1 MKKSIFWTILAA
13 VLSLTAC
20 HEPEELLPALANKG
34 INNLTVY
41 PTWEGYHTADNTGF
55 PSIIDYDKR
64 EITIQVPYNIPV
76 ESDVVTKLEDYTNV
90 WALFNLDDNATLEPA
105 ILNMDLT
112 KSYTV
117 TLTDQKK
124 QKSVWTIKARLTKS
138 NACDIESFS
147 IPSLGIEALI
157 DKNGATASLIYFNE
171 LQNIFAEYTLSPH
184 ATIVPD
190 PSKTAFWCSPDS
202 PKKFTV
208 IAQDGVTKRDWYLQQ
223 TEPARFDG
231 GGVRPGSGKILWLQ
245 KLSTLGVP
253 VLDMTTGIAA
263 TDNNLI
269 IHTRGENPIVVDT
282 KSGDVVGSVDLGSI
296 KGATSSY
303 YLTSDHKGHLLVNNF
318 TPDDGNIF
326 RIYRM
331 RDLNSTPEL
340 FIEFPTTDS
349 YGDHISVW
357 GDVYGDATIQAA
369 YSGWSSEGSTSNL
382 TWVVKN
388 GEVVN
393 QQPSS
398 NQISGLAK
406 GWTNRGDAIRL
417 GTELDSDYLACG
429 YSMNQLTWV
438 DGTTNAAKNYIH
450 GVLTGNEGM
459 KAVDAVE
466 FNDVRYVATTME
478 TYFTW
483 GVAGDMWIF
492 EAKYP
497 ETFTGSLEQNG
508 ELGIMAYPDI
518 TIFNLNNDDG
528 NDMSGSYG
536 FYGGRANDGVNAN
549 ALQDVKLHVTSDGYF
564 MYAYFMF
571 CNGYAG
577 CIQFDCIAE

>member
-20 HEPEELLPALANKG
+20 HEPEELIPAVANKG
-34 INNLTVY
+34 INAVTAY
-41 PTWEGYHTADNTGF
+41 ATWEGYHSADNTGF
-55 PSIIDYDKR
+55 VGDIDYQKR

-76 ESDVVTKLEDYTNV
+76 ESDVVTKLEDYKKV
-90 WALFNLDDNATLEPA
+90 WVLFNLDDNATLEPA
-105 ILNMDLT
+105 LLTMDLT
-112 KSYTV
+112 KEYTL

-124 QKSVWTIKARLTKS
+124 QQSTWTIKAALKKS
-138 NACDIESFS
+138 SACDIESFS
-147 IPSLGIEALI
+147 IPSLGLSAII
-157 DKNGATASLIYFNE
+157 DKAGATASLIYFQGLENVFGE
-171 LQNIFAEYTLSPH
+171 VTISPH

-190 PSKTAFWCSPDS
+190 PSKTAFWCSPDE

-223 TEPARFDG
+223 TEPARYDG
-231 GGVRPGSGKILWLQ
+231 GLRPGSGKILWLK
-245 KLSTLGVP
+245 KLSALGVP

-303 YLTSDHKGHLLVNNF
+303 YLTSDHKGHLMVNNRV
-318 TPDDGNIF
+318 PDDGSIL

-331 RDLNSTPEL
+331 RDLNSSPEL
-340 FIEFPTTDS
+340 FIEFPTTDV

-357 GDVYGDATIQAA
+357 GDLYGDATIQAA
-369 YSGWSSEGSTSNL
+369 YCGWTSTGTTSTI

-388 GEVVN
+388 GELVS
-393 QQPSS
+393 PEPTWC
-398 NQISGLAK
+398 QISGVN
-406 GWTNRGDAIRL
+406 GWTNGDAIRL
-417 GTELDSDYLACG
+417 GTESNSDFLACG
-429 YSMNQLTWV
+429 YSMNQLSWV
-438 DGTTNAAKNYIH
+438 DGTTNAVKSYVH

-466 FNDVRYVATTME
+466 FNGVRYVAATME
-478 TYFTW
+478 SFFTW

-497 ETFTGSLEQNG
+497 ETFNGSLEQDTAN
-508 ELGIMAYPDI
+508 GIMSYPDI
-518 TIFNLNNDDG
+518 TVFNLNNDDG
-528 NDMSGSYG
+528 NEISNCYG
-536 FYGGRANDGVNAN
+536 FYGGRANDGVNSN

-577 CIQFDCIAE
+577 CIQFDCIAQ